1 MQLRRGDLH
10 LLSVLLKIYQT
21 FSTTNN
27 KMISPNRKAYLF
39 IIEEICNKDTQNIG
53 IDIIG
58 YGNYHLAHYDR
69 ENDSTNVL
77 EIMFPT
83 GITQSKYCRTVC

>member
-39 IIEEICNKDTQNIG
+39 IIEEICNKDTG
-53 IDIIG
+53 IFNMDV
-58 YGNYHLAHYDR
+58 YNED
-69 ENDSTNVL
+69 ENVL
-77 EIMFPT
+77 
-83 GITQSKYCRTVC
+83 ITE